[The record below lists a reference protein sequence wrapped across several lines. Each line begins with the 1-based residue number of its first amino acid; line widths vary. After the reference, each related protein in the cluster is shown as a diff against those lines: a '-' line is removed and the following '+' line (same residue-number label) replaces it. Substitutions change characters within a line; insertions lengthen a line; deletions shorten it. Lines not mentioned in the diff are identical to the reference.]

1 MLISGQLLELMLK
14 GDKFCLLQGGA
25 GGRAPNLWSGR
36 GRQWHN

>member
-25 GGRAPNLWSGR
+25 GGRAPEPIVWA
-36 GRQWHN
+36 WETMA